1 MKPTKSDTSSVRQER
16 EKQANGPRTFKQTST
31 CWRACIYNKKHNL
44 PLLLLE
50 TGVDDK
56 RREVAEIEEA
66 VQLNSPVHLGAE
78 DHNLIR

>member
-1 MKPTKSDTSSVRQER
+1 MKPTKSDIQSVSQER
-16 EKQANGPRTFKQTST
+16 EKQAHVQKTATT